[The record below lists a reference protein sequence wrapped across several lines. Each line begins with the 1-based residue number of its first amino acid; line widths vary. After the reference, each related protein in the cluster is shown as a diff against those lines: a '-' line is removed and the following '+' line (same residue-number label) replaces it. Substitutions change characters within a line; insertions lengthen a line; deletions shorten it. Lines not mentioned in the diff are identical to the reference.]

1 MKRHGGF
8 VPYGRPEAVGCED
21 MKDMK
26 GVPGERCYALILA
39 GGRSRRMGRNKALL
53 RLGGP
58 KAGAGS
64 ENTADGDRT
73 AEAEK
78 TDSAAGDIADGA
90 EKANGAVGETL
101 LERAVRFWKASQAAE
116 RVLIAAGQPDR
127 LGELPEGAEAVYDLM
142 EDRGPMAA
150 VLSAFRQTDA
160 DLLYVSAVDMPCLTE
175 EAIPPVPPEDRD
187 ASVYLLSGKPEPLFG
202 VYRRSVMAE
211 AEKLLRSGSGKM
223 SLLLERVRTE
233 YLSVPPQMESVFR
246 NVNTWEEYLRISAE
260 ELEVPEGPERNERS
274 AEQKLKEPGRG
285 GK

>member
-1 MKRHGGF
+1 M
-8 VPYGRPEAVGCED
+8 
-21 MKDMK
+21 
-26 GVPGERCYALILA
+26 
-39 GGRSRRMGRNKALL
+39 
-53 RLGGP
+53 
-58 KAGAGS
+58 
-64 ENTADGDRT
+64 
-73 AEAEK
+73 
-78 TDSAAGDIADGA
+78 
-90 EKANGAVGETL
+90 
-101 LERAVRFWKASQAAE
+101 
-116 RVLIAAGQPDR
+116 LIAAGQPDR

-233 YLSVPPQMESVFR
+233 YLPVPPQMESVFR

-260 ELEVPEGPERNERS
+260 ESEGPERNERS
-274 AEQKLKEPGRG
+274 AEEKLKEPGRG